1 MRLDPVNEGAMQGI
15 LKGGQVRQGSFYA
28 AADAGAAPTVWDE
41 LAGVDPVLA
50 AVSALDEAAEAEK
63 SARVVDLLARELPD
77 GVVAD
82 LGCGYG
88 RIAKYLLPRRRFAG
102 YVGVDGSDTMLTLFD
117 RRYQARPAEQ
127 RTPLL
132 LLKSGI
138 DRLPIEDASL
148 DAVFSCAVLLHNPKS
163 GTRAA
168 IAEVLRVLKPGGK
181 VVIVDSFPSR
191 SSLQGLLGSA
201 YQLVYA
207 LRGRGESNGPVR
219 YFTRGE
225 VERMFSAFR
234 EVRVAPEGLM
244 TIPKS
249 YPFFGARLN
258 EAYRRGVYAPVDRV
272 ARRLLPP
279 GAVRLSPQTYDVV
292 ARK

>member
-1 MRLDPVNEGAMQGI
+1 MQSTGGAMQGI
-15 LKGGQVRQGSFYA
+15 LKAGQVRQGSFYA
-28 AADAGAAPTVWDE
+28 SAGPGGGPTVWDR
-41 LAGVDPVLA
+41 LAGVDPVHA
-50 AVSALDEAAEAEK
+50 AVSAADEAAEAQK
-63 SARVVDLLARELPD
+63 SAAVVELLARELPD

-88 RIAKYLLPRRRFAG
+88 RIAKYLLPRRSFAG
-102 YVGVDGSDTMLTLFD
+102 YVGVDGSATMLTLFD
-117 RRYQARPAEQ
+117 RRYRERPAEQ

-138 DRLPIEDASL
+138 DRLPVEDASL
-148 DAVFSCAVLLHNPKS
+148 DAVFSCAVLLHNPKT

-168 IAEVLRVLKPGGK
+168 VAEIFRVLKPGGK

-191 SSLQGLLGSA
+191 SSLQGLFGSA
-201 YQLVYA
+201 YQLAYA

-225 VERMFSAFR
+225 VERMFSAFGD
-234 EVRVAPEGLM
+234 VRVAPAGLV

-249 YPFFGARLN
+249 YPFLGARLN
-258 EAYRRGVYAPVDRV
+258 AAYRRAVYAPVDRGLRRILPEGA
-272 ARRLLPP
+272 AR
-279 GAVRLSPQTYDVV
+279 VSPQFYNVV

>member
-1 MRLDPVNEGAMQGI
+1 MQGI
-15 LKGGQVRQGSFYA
+15 LKAGQVRQGSFYA
-28 AADAGAAPTVWDE
+28 SADAGSDPTVWDG
-41 LAGVDPVLA
+41 LAGVDPVHA
-50 AVSALDEAAEAEK
+50 AVSAKDDAEEAQK
-63 SARVVDLLARELPD
+63 SARVVELLARELPD

-88 RIAKYLLPRRRFAG
+88 RIAKYLLPRRSFAG
-102 YVGVDGSDTMLTLFD
+102 YVGVDGSATMLTLFD
-117 RRYQARPAEQ
+117 RRYQGQPAER

-132 LLKSGI
+132 LLRSGI

-168 IAEVLRVLKPGGK
+168 IAEILRVLKPGGK

-191 SSLQGLLGSA
+191 SSLQGLFGTG

-234 EVRVAPEGLM
+234 DVRVAPAGLV
-244 TIPKS
+244 TLPKS
-249 YPFFGARLN
+249 YPFLGGRLN
-258 EAYRRGVYAPVDRV
+258 AAYRRAVYAPVDGLLRKVLPEGAGRV
-272 ARRLLPP
+272 
-279 GAVRLSPQTYDVV
+279 SPQSYDVV

>member
-1 MRLDPVNEGAMQGI
+1 MQGI
-15 LKGGQVRQGSFYA
+15 LKAGQVRQGSFYA
-28 AADAGAAPTVWDE
+28 AGEAGADPTVWDG
-41 LAGVDPVLA
+41 LASVDHVHA
-50 AVSALDEAAEAEK
+50 AVSAKDDAAEAEK
-63 SARVVDLLARELPD
+63 SARVVELLARELPD

-88 RIAKYLLPRRRFAG
+88 RIAKYLLPRRTFAG
-102 YVGVDGSDTMLTLFD
+102 YVGVDSSATMLTLFD
-117 RRYQARPAEQ
+117 RRYQGQPAEK

-168 IAEVLRVLKPGGK
+168 IAEMLRVLKPGGK
-181 VVIVDSFPSR
+181 VVIVDSLPSR
-191 SSLQGLLGSA
+191 SSLQGLFGTA

-207 LRGRGESNGPVR
+207 LRGLGESNGPVR

-225 VERMFSAFR
+225 VERMFSAFG
-234 EVRVAPEGLM
+234 EVRVAPAGLV

-249 YPFFGARLN
+249 YPFLGGRLN
-258 EAYRRGVYAPVDRV
+258 TAYRRGIYAPVDGVLRKVLPEGAGRV
-272 ARRLLPP
+272 
-279 GAVRLSPQTYDVV
+279 SPQTYDVI

>member
-1 MRLDPVNEGAMQGI
+1 ADPMH
-15 LKGGQVRQGSFYA
+15 
-28 AADAGAAPTVWDE
+28 
-41 LAGVDPVLA
+41 A
-50 AVSALDEAAEAEK
+50 AVSAGDAAAEARK
-63 SARVVDLLARELPD
+63 SERVVELLARELPD

-102 YVGVDGSDTMLTLFD
+102 YVGVDSSATMLTLFD
-117 RRYQARPAEQ
+117 RRYQAEPAEQ

-148 DAVFSCAVLLHNPKS
+148 DAVFSCAVLLHNPKAA
-163 GTRAA
+163 TRAA
-168 IAEVLRVLKPGGK
+168 VAEMLRVLKPGGK

-191 SSLQGLLGSA
+191 ASLVGLFGTG

-207 LRGRGESNGPVR
+207 LRGMSGTNGPVR

-225 VERMFSAFR
+225 VERIFSGFR
-234 EVRVAPEGLM
+234 EVRVVPSGRV
-244 TIPKS
+244 TIPKR
-249 YPFFGARLN
+249 YPFLGARLN
-258 EAYRRGVYAPVDRV
+258 AAYRRGIYEPVDRFL
-272 ARRLLPP
+272 RRVLPE
-279 GAVRLSPQTYDVV
+279 GAGRVSPQHYDVV